1 MQKTLRYEYKDLG
14 RAFQEMRE
22 FWEEELPLEGTLKG
36 FLEAMMAEERAEYLL
51 ARPRERTESRRGWAN
66 GHYSRDLGTE
76 RGLIR
81 GLRVPRVRGRGFCPK
96 VIPRY
101 RRRRAVVDRLLREV
115 FLAGVS
121 TRRVGACVRGLLGEE
136 VSASTV
142 SRVCNV
148 LSRDVEAFQSRP
160 LKDHY
165 RYLLLDGL
173 FFRVRGALG
182 PRRKVLL
189 CAYGI
194 TEGGRR
200 ELIAFRLARV
210 ESEASWRAFLD
221 DIYYRGLHGRSLRL
235 ITTDGNPG
243 LIAALEVVYPS
254 ISRQRCWFHKMQNIS
269 SYARK
274 RDHKELLCG
283 ARAIYLSETRREAIR
298 AFWRWAQR
306 WRGSYPK
313 AVRCIEKDLEELLAH
328 FQEPKHL
335 RPTLRTTN
343 PIERAFKEVRKRTR
357 PMSVINNAQSLER
370 IAYSVFN
377 HLNNQWKRHPLKIST
392 QNS

>member
-1 MQKTLRYEYKDLG
+1 MQQRLLYEYKDLG
-14 RAFQEMRE
+14 RAFQEMHE
-22 FWEEELPLEGTLKG
+22 FWEEELPLEGTLKR
-36 FLEAMMAEERAEYLL
+36 FLETMMAEERAEYLS
-51 ARPRERTESRRGWAN
+51 ARPRERCESRRGWAN

-76 RGLIR
+76 RGLVQD
-81 GLRVPRVRGRGFCPK
+81 LRVPRVRGGGFRPK

-115 FLAGVS
+115 FLSGVS

-148 LSRDVEAFQSRP
+148 LSRDVEAFHTRP
-160 LKDHY
+160 LKDNY

-173 FFRVRGALG
+173 FFRVRGTLG

-194 TEGGRR
+194 TESGHK
-200 ELIAFRLARV
+200 ELIAFRLAKM
-210 ESEASWRAFLD
+210 ESEASWGAFLN
-221 DIYYRGLHGRSLRL
+221 DIYHRGLHGRALRL

-243 LIAALEVVYPS
+243 LISALEVVYPFVP
-254 ISRQRCWFHKMQNIS
+254 RQRCWFHKMQNVS

-283 ARAIYLSETRREAIR
+283 ARAIYLSPTRREAIR

-306 WRGSYPK
+306 WREAYPK
-313 AVRCIEKDLEELLAH
+313 AVRCIEKDLEELLSH
-328 FQEPKHL
+328 FQEPKDL

-357 PMSVINNAQSLER
+357 PMSVINNEQSLER

-377 HLNNQWKRHPLKIST
+377 HLNNQWKRHPLKVST